1 MPDRPAGGA
10 VTCRATRKKG
20 GMQIRA
26 SQWRT
31 RVEPGATRVESG
43 AMPLARALLGL
54 GLGWLMVGM
63 AIMPAN
69 ASLGPGHAFMAGLI
83 VLLFLPAYYV
93 AFAQQA
99 RVWRQLWPLPA
110 FGVFL
115 ALLAWAAL
123 SLCWATLEKP
133 FDGLAA
139 LLSVLAFVLGWH
151 AFAANDAGRIRSLLL
166 ATGLGLSLCALGF
179 TIRYVVAPMPDGRII
194 GFGIIATANY
204 AAMLMGAV
212 ALWLSQL
219 DIPDRGWSVLRWVA
233 VGFPL
238 VFIALTQSRG
248 TWLALGACVLL
259 MPLWRPER
267 TVRWLALGILAL
279 AIVALVAAAAGW
291 TVLLERGTSLRPDL
305 FAQAGQLVAAHPF
318 GGLGLGEPFT
328 LWVKGQPY
336 VHTHNVLTQVAVELG
351 LPGLLLAVA
360 VWLPV
365 AWQGWRHRGSPQGRI
380 VLALWTYATIALQID
395 MPQVLGSARPTW
407 LLVWLPFAMALG
419 LAANGKSGRTN
430 ALVETE

>member
-1 MPDRPAGGA
+1 
-10 VTCRATRKKG
+10 
-20 GMQIRA
+20 
-26 SQWRT
+26 
-31 RVEPGATRVESG
+31 
-43 AMPLARALLGL
+43 MPLARALLGL

-69 ASLGPGHAFMAGLI
+69 ASLGPCHAFMTSLI

-123 SLCWATLEKP
+123 SLCWATLAKP

-151 AFAANDAGRIRSLLL
+151 AFAANDAGRIRALLL
-166 ATGLGLSLCALGF
+166 IAGLGLSLCALCF
-179 TIRYVVAPMPDGRII
+179 TIRYVVAPTPDGRII
-194 GFGIIATANY
+194 GFGTIATANY
-204 AAMLMGAV
+204 AAMLMGAA

-219 DIPDRGWSVLRWVA
+219 DIPDRGGSVLRWVA

-267 TVRWLALGILAL
+267 TVRWLALGILTL
-279 AIVALVAAAAGW
+279 AIVALVATAAGW
-291 TVLLERGTSLRPDL
+291 TVLLERGTSLRPGL
-305 FAQAGQLVAAHPF
+305 FAQAGQLVAAHPVR
-318 GGLGLGEPFT
+318 GLGLGEAFT
-328 LWVKGQPY
+328 LWVEGQPY

-380 VLALWTYATIALQID
+380 VLALWTYATIALQLD
-395 MPQVLGSARPTW
+395 MPQVLGSVRPTW

-419 LAANGKSGRTN
+419 LAANGSRADKR
-430 ALVETE
+430 AR

>member
-1 MPDRPAGGA
+1 
-10 VTCRATRKKG
+10 
-20 GMQIRA
+20 
-26 SQWRT
+26 
-31 RVEPGATRVESG
+31 
-43 AMPLARALLGL
+43 MPLARALLGL

-69 ASLGPGHAFMAGLI
+69 ASLGPGQAFMASLI

-99 RVWRQLWPLPA
+99 RVWRQLWSLPA

-133 FDGLAA
+133 LDGLAA

-212 ALWLSQL
+212 
-219 DIPDRGWSVLRWVA
+219 GA
-233 VGFPL
+233 VVEPAGHSRPRL
-238 VFIALTQSRG
+238 VGIALGGGRLPAG
-248 TWLALGACVLL
+248 IHCPDPEPRHLAGAGCL
-259 MPLWRPER
+259 RP
-267 TVRWLALGILAL
+267 ADA
-279 AIVALVAAAAGW
+279 AVAAGTDGPLAGAGHPGAGHRGAGGRRGRLDRAAG
-291 TVLLERGTSLRPDL
+291 TGHVAAPGPLRPGG
-305 FAQAGQLVAAHPF
+305 AAGRRASVR
-318 GGLGLGEPFT
+318 GLGLGEPFT
-328 LWVKGQPY
+328 LWVKGQP
-336 VHTHNVLTQVAVELG
+336 LC
-351 LPGLLLAVA
+351 
-360 VWLPV
+360 
-365 AWQGWRHRGSPQGRI
+365 I
-380 VLALWTYATIALQID
+380 
-395 MPQVLGSARPTW
+395 PT
-407 LLVWLPFAMALG
+407 
-419 LAANGKSGRTN
+419 TC
-430 ALVETE
+430 